1 VKIKMGKSMYFNVL
15 LWLRKAANRMIKRNF
30 ANRSEETIYQLY
42 KSLVRPHLAYCTQV
56 WRPYLTKDIKL
67 LEGVQRRTTK
77 LVHGMADLKYDDR
90 LKRLIRIKSFG
101 HFGEQIA
108 VMKLEGYSAGKCVIN
123 MCTQP

>member
-1 VKIKMGKSMYFNVL
+1 M
-15 LWLRKAANRMIKRNF
+15 
-30 ANRSEETIYQLY
+30 ETIFDQ
-42 KSLVRPHLAYCTQV
+42 RHQV
-56 WRPYLTKDIKL
+56 VNL